1 MSIIYTGYMP
11 KVEEILEVAH
21 NMDSKGKTLIEKA
34 YSFAE
39 KAHEGQLRKSGEPY
53 FFHVFQTAKNL
64 ADLGMSPIVIAAG
77 FLHDVLEDT
86 KTSEDELRKE
96 FDDVIVSL
104 VKGVT
109 KLGTVKYKGIER
121 NVENLRRFFVSMTED
136 LRVLVIKLAD
146 RLHNIE
152 TLEHVRPDKQRR
164 IALETLE
171 VYAPLANRLSMGKLK
186 GRLEDSAFRFAY
198 PKEYEEVSKLLVSK
212 KDVEEKYLIEVKNEL
227 INKLEKEKIDNTH
240 VDYRQKHKYSLW
252 KKLNKYEMD
261 ISKIYDILALRV
273 VVNSVA
279 DCYHVLGIIHGTWT
293 PLPNRFKDYIATPK
307 LNGYRSLHTTIFTG
321 TGGIVEIQIRTYEM
335 HKEAEYGIAAHFMY
349 KEKDIA
355 DMDSDKLEWVRE
367 LKDLNDMNDSGDNPE
382 KFLKEIKMDFFKD
395 RVFVFTPKGDIIDLP
410 EDSSIIDFA
419 YAIHTDIGNHTQ
431 SARVNGKNVALHT
444 KLKTNDIVEIQ
455 VNKNT
460 NPSSKWLDYT
470 KTSLARKHINNYL
483 KSHSLLS
490 KFLSFGK
497 S

>member
-1 MSIIYTGYMP
+1 MP
-11 KVEEILEVAH
+11 NINDIFQAIP
-21 NMDSKGKTLIEKA
+21 DITARGKTLLEKA
-34 YSFAE
+34 YKFAQ
-39 KAHEGQLRKSGEPY
+39 KAHDGQLRKSGEPY
-53 FFHVFQTAKNL
+53 FVHVFKTAKNL
-64 ADLGMSPIVIAAG
+64 ADLGMGPTVITAG

-86 KTSEDELRKE
+86 KTTEEELTKE
-96 FDDVIVSL
+96 FNQEIVSL

-152 TLEHVRPDKQRR
+152 TLEHVRPDKQKR

-186 GRLEDSAFRFAY
+186 GRLEDAAFKFAY
-198 PKEYEEVSKLLVSK
+198 PKEYEEVRELLISK
-212 KDVEEKYLIEVKNEL
+212 KEVEEKYLFEVKDAL
-227 INKLEKEKIDNTH
+227 IEKLKKDKIKNTH
-240 VDYRQKHKYSLW
+240 VDYRQKHLYSLW
-252 KKLNKYEMD
+252 RKLKKYDMD
-261 ISKIYDILALRV
+261 ISKVYDILALRV
-273 VVNSVA
+273 IVESVA
-279 DCYHVLGIIHGTWT
+279 DCYHVLGLIHGEWT

-307 LNGYRSLHTTIFTG
+307 INGYRSLHTTVFTG

-335 HKEAEYGIAAHFMY
+335 HREAEYGVAAHFAY
-349 KEKDIA
+349 KEKKESKNID
-355 DMDSDKLEWVRE
+355 LEQFDWINQLRN
-367 LKDLNDMNDSGDNPE
+367 LNIESESKKESPE
-382 KFLKEIKMDFFKD
+382 EFLKNIKMDFFKD

-410 EDSSIIDFA
+410 EDSSVIDFA
-419 YAIHTDIGNHTQ
+419 YAIHTDIGNHAQ
-431 SARVNGKNVALHT
+431 SAKINGKNVALHT
-444 KLKTNDIVEIQ
+444 KLHTNDIVEIQ

-460 NPSSKWLDYT
+460 NPSSKWLDHA
-470 KTSLARKHINNYL
+470 KTGLARKHINNYL
-483 KSHSLLS
+483 KANSLLS